1 MKIIFSL
8 KSRIYTIFNFY
19 QIYQNTFSVLSSP
32 VQHDGPRAERQRILD
47 THTIHESFVI
57 RVLRLRR
64 IRKRT
69 RRVNCETASD
79 GEFEIEDQTAE
90 EPKEKKMRQ
99 QSEETE
105 VKENQGNMRTRI
117 LVKKV

>member
-8 KSRIYTIFNFY
+8 KSRIYHH
-19 QIYQNTFSVLSSP
+19 QNTFSVLSSP